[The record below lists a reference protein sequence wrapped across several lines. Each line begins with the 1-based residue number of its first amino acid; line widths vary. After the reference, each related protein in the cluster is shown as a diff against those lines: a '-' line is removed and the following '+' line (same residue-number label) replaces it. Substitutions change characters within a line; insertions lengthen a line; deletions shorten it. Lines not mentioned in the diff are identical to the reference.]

1 MIAPDFHAL
10 HDVSIALQPSLLTQS
25 PIKAVLSGVC
35 LLLEDQLQD
44 AIPPLFES
52 LDLTAQAG

>member
-25 PIKAVLSGVC
+25 PMKPPITDPHLQFGVVA
-35 LLLEDQLQD
+35 E
-44 AIPPLFES
+44 ERH
-52 LDLTAQAG
+52 LDR